1 MPASFQ
7 DMPRSTSRV
16 IWRAIYR
23 LARISIRES
32 AKAASDAMIYGV
44 GFVHFGDEP
53 RHVPTGEIVAVKE

>member
-1 MPASFQ
+1 MAAPFQ

-44 GFVHFGDEP
+44 GFVHLGDEP
-53 RHVPTGEIVAVKE
+53 RHVPAGDIIAVEE